1 MFEKARKAKFDKGT
15 YNKLTISNGDKYGKL
30 VIINEVTPHV
40 SPCGQRQR
48 KFLCKCECGKE
59 SKVLLCNLRRQTKSC
74 GCLFQETV
82 RSHLQSGTKLYKVW
96 SSMKDRCNNTNN
108 KNFHN
113 YGGRG
118 IKVCKR
124 WQKFDNFYEDIKSIY
139 RHGLS
144 IDRIDNNKGYF
155 RSNIRMA
162 TQKQQTRNTRTNR
175 MVTYKNKSITLAEL
189 SEITGKPA
197 TSLGQ
202 QLGFYK

>member
-1 MFEKARKAKFDKGT
+1 
-15 YNKLTISNGDKYGKL
+15 
-30 VIINEVTPHV
+30 
-40 SPCGQRQR
+40 
-48 KFLCKCECGKE
+48 
-59 SKVLLCNLRRQTKSC
+59 
-74 GCLFQETV
+74 
-82 RSHLQSGTKLYKVW
+82 
-96 SSMKDRCNNTNN
+96 MKDRCNNTNN